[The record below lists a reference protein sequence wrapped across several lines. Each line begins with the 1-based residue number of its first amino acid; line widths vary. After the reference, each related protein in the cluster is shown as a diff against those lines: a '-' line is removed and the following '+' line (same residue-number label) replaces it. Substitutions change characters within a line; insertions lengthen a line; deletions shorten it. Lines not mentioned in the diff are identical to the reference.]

1 MPQPM
6 KLIHWEKFGE
16 NFVILTKKLG
26 IFLKMIIFRKSA
38 DNQPIS
44 VKNCHF
50 RKIPN
55 FLEKMTKNPDFPSV
69 AEYTLKY

>member
-1 MPQPM
+1 M

-16 NFVILTKKLG
+16 NLVIFSKKLG

-44 VKNCHF
+44 
-50 RKIPN
+50 
-55 FLEKMTKNPDFPSV
+55 EKMSFQKISHFFRENDKKILIFPV
-69 AEYTLKY
+69 